1 MCSATGST
9 NTSEYIMNE
18 INLAARL
25 AQGLLALTIVFAIGL
40 VFELTL
46 QYEGRGHY
54 VAAGAAVSPLPQT
67 AASRV
72 S

>member
-1 MCSATGST
+1 
-9 NTSEYIMNE
+9 MNE

-25 AQGLLALTIVFAIGL
+25 AQGLLASTIVFAIGL

-54 VAAGAAVSPLPQT
+54 VAAAGATISPLPQT

>member
-1 MCSATGST
+1 
-9 NTSEYIMNE
+9 MNE

-25 AQGLLALTIVFAIGL
+25 AQALLAFTIVFAIGL

-54 VAAGAAVSPLPQT
+54 VAAGAAVTPLPQT
-67 AASRV
+67 AASRF
-72 S
+72 SWSSLASWRTRA